1 MTLRHLKIF
10 VTVCDTL
17 NMTAAAELLYMTQPA
32 VSQAI
37 AELEEHY
44 EVKLFERL
52 SRKLFLTAAGRE
64 LMGYARHMI
73 RMSTEAERAMKSL
86 KTEGILRVGASV
98 TLGGYVL
105 PGLVRRFQCDNPSAE
120 ITVVENNTEII
131 EHMAIR
137 DEIDFGLVEGEVTS
151 SELLAYPFMEDELV
165 IVCPLD
171 HKFARGGLIEPGELE
186 GEPFIIREP
195 GSGTRKTFEN
205 AMAGCRVAWKA
216 AWTCNNTDTIKM
228 AVAGGIGIAA
238 LSRLAVQNEI
248 AAGMLCEVAVRGM
261 KFDRRFRVI
270 YHKNKY
276 LTEAMKKFISLCS
289 AERELH
295 KNHPT

>member
-37 AELEEHY
+37 AELEGHY

-73 RMSTEAERAMKSL
+73 RMNTEAEHAMKSL
-86 KTEGILRVGASV
+86 KTDGFLRVGASV
-98 TLGGYVL
+98 TVSGYVL
-105 PGLVRRFQCDNPSAE
+105 PGLVRRFRRDNPAAE

-131 EHMAIR
+131 ERMVIR
-137 DEIDFGLVEGEVTS
+137 DEIDFGLVEGELTS
-151 SELLAYPFMEDELV
+151 SELVADPFMEDELV
-165 IVCPLD
+165 IVCSLE
-171 HKFARGGLIEPGELE
+171 HRFARGGLIDPDQLE

-205 AMAGCRVAWKA
+205 AMAGCRISWKT

-228 AVAGGIGIAA
+228 AVAEGIGIAA
-238 LSRLAVQNEI
+238 LSRLAVQQEI
-248 AAGMLCEVAVRGM
+248 AAGMLCEVAVRGLR
-261 KFDRRFRVI
+261 FDRRFRVI

-276 LTEAMKKFISLCS
+276 LTEAMKKFIGLCS
-289 AERELH
+289 AETNLSRT
-295 KNHPT
+295 P